1 MVCELSKKSVTDTNE
16 EGGRESV
23 TAKKEKAAEAPEKE
37 TKVKKATKKTTA
49 KKTAKKTAAKKKTA
63 EKES

>member
-49 KKTAKKTAAKKKTA
+49 KKAQA
-63 EKES
+63 EP